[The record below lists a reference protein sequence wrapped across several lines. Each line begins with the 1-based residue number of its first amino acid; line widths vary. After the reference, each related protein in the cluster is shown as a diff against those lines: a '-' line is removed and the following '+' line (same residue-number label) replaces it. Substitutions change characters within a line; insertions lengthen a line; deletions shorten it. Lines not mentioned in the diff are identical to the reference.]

1 VTQLRREK
9 VEQVTAHK
17 TWTLVVSALGLFM
30 VALDTLVVTTALPV
44 LRVDLGA
51 SLPDLEWTVNAYN
64 LAFACLLL
72 TGAALGDRFGRRR
85 MFAIGLLGFTAA
97 SAAAALSPNVN
108 ALIAAR
114 AVQGAAAAIVMPLTL
129 TLISAAFPAEKRG
142 AAIGLWGGIA
152 GLAVAAGPVVGGAVI
167 DGIDWHWIF
176 WLNVPVGLALAPLAL
191 SRLTESFGPRPQLD
205 PAGLLLAGSGMLAL
219 TWGLVRSNTVGWS
232 SLEVIATLAI
242 GLVLVAVFVA
252 WEQRAPNTMLPLELF
267 RSRGFSSANAVSFFM
282 YAGLFGALFL
292 MAQFLQTALSY
303 SPLQAGLR
311 LLPWTATPM
320 VIAPIAGGLADRF
333 GNKPFMVTGLTMQAV
348 GLGWVALIASP
359 HVGYLQLGLA
369 LTIAGIGTSLC
380 FPTVANAVMASV
392 PLKEAGIASGTNSSL
407 RELGGVLGVA
417 VLAAV
422 FANRGGYQSP
432 AAFVD
437 GFKPA
442 LVVAAV
448 LTGGGIVAA
457 LLAPARRRVGETA
470 PAAQSLALATEGE

>member
-1 VTQLRREK
+1 
-9 VEQVTAHK
+9 
-17 TWTLVVSALGLFM
+17 
-30 VALDTLVVTTALPV
+30 
-44 LRVDLGA
+44 
-51 SLPDLEWTVNAYN
+51 
-64 LAFACLLL
+64 
-72 TGAALGDRFGRRR
+72 
-85 MFAIGLLGFTAA
+85 
-97 SAAAALSPNVN
+97 
-108 ALIAAR
+108 
-114 AVQGAAAAIVMPLTL
+114 
-129 TLISAAFPAEKRG
+129 
-142 AAIGLWGGIA
+142 
-152 GLAVAAGPVVGGAVI
+152 
-167 DGIDWHWIF
+167 
-176 WLNVPVGLALAPLAL
+176 
-191 SRLTESFGPRPQLD
+191 
-205 PAGLLLAGSGMLAL
+205 
-219 TWGLVRSNTVGWS
+219 
-232 SLEVIATLAI
+232 
-242 GLVLVAVFVA
+242 
-252 WEQRAPNTMLPLELF
+252 
-267 RSRGFSSANAVSFFM
+267 M